1 MLFYFS
7 NQTFFNSF
15 LRKSYR
21 VNLVSSCFIFFDKKY
36 LLKELK
42 YINKYFSKYKW
53 RILIGLLITI
63 LSKLLALKVPQIVGD
78 SLNVVED
85 YQNGIITNLDEVKH
99 QLLIN
104 VLVIIGVALLA
115 GFFTFLMRQTIIV
128 TSRLIEFDLKNEIY
142 QQYQRLSL
150 NFYKKN
156 RTGDLMNRIS
166 EDVSKVRMYV
176 GPAIMYSMNMIVL
189 FAVGFTQM
197 ISIDVKLTMYTLI
210 PFPLLSISI
219 FVLSKVIHK
228 RSTVV
233 QQYLSKLTTFNQEF
247 FSGINVVKSYG
258 IEASIIKDFD
268 KIADESK
275 EKNIH
280 LHKANALFF
289 PLMIL
294 LIGIS
299 NLLVLYIGGK
309 QYISGEIQ
317 IGTIIEF
324 MLYVNILTWPVAV
337 VGWVTSM
344 IQQAEASQLRINEF
358 LQQVPEIQNTSET
371 STEILGNVTFKDV
384 TFTYDDTN
392 ITALKNI
399 NFSVKQGE
407 TLAILGKTGSGKST
421 IIELIS
427 RLYDTKIGTVLLDNK
442 PIKEANLDDVR
453 SQIGFVPQDPFLFS
467 ESIEDNIKFGKEEAT
482 EEEIINAAK
491 NADVH
496 KNIIDFP
503 KGYKTILGERG
514 VTLSG
519 GQKQRVSIARAI
531 IKQPKILIFDDCLS
545 AVDTETE
552 EKILSNLERISK
564 NITTFIISHRVSSAK
579 NADKIIVLD
588 EGKITQQGTH
598 NQLITEKGYYKDLY
612 EQQLLEK
619 EI

>member
-1 MLFYFS
+1 M
-7 NQTFFNSF
+7 
-15 LRKSYR
+15 
-21 VNLVSSCFIFFDKKY
+21 
-36 LLKELK
+36 KELQ
-42 YINKYFSKYKW
+42 YLNKYFSKYKW
-53 RILIGLLITI
+53 RILIGLLITV
-63 LSKLLALKVPQIVGD
+63 LSKLLALQVPRIIKE
-78 SLNVVED
+78 SFNIVED
-85 YQNGIITNLDEVKH
+85 YLNKDVTDLALVKH
-99 QLLIN
+99 ELLLN
-104 VLVIIGVALLA
+104 VLFIIGLALLS

-142 QQYQRLSL
+142 QQYQKLSL

-166 EDVSKVRMYV
+166 EDVGKVRMYV
-176 GPAIMYSMNMIVL
+176 GPAVMYTMNMLVL

-197 ISIDVKLTMYTLI
+197 IQVDLKLTLYTLI

-228 RSTVV
+228 RSTIV

-247 FSGINVVKSYG
+247 FSGINVVKSYA
-258 IEASIIKDFD
+258 IESSIIRDFD
-268 KIADESK
+268 EIANKSK
-275 EKNIH
+275 EKNIR
-280 LHKANALFF
+280 LAKANAFFF

-299 NLLVLYIGGK
+299 NLIVIYVGGN
-309 QYISGEIQ
+309 QYINGEIKS
-317 IGTIIEF
+317 GVIIEF
-324 MLYVNILTWPVAV
+324 IMYVNILTWPVAV

-344 IQQAEASQLRINEF
+344 VQQAEASQKRINEF
-358 LQQVPEIQNTSET
+358 LNQIPEIKNEINS
-371 STEILGNVTFKDV
+371 STEINGEISFKDV

-392 ITALKNI
+392 ITALRNI
-399 NFSVKQGE
+399 NFTLNSGE

-427 RLYDTKIGTVLLDNK
+427 RLYDTTTGTVLLDNI
-442 PIKEANLDDVR
+442 PIENVNLNDLR

-467 ESIEDNIKFGKEEAT
+467 DSIENNIKFGKEDAT
-482 EEEIINAAK
+482 EDEIIAASK
-491 NADVH
+491 NAVVH
-496 KNIIDFP
+496 NNIIEFTN
-503 KGYKTILGERG
+503 GYNTILGERG

-531 IKQPKILIFDDCLS
+531 IKNPKILIFDDCLS

-552 EKILSNLERISK
+552 EKILSNLEIISK
-564 NITTFIISHRVSSAK
+564 NKTTIIISHRVSSAK

-588 EGKITQQGTH
+588 EGQIIQEGTH
-598 NQLITEKGYYKDLY
+598 NQLITKKGYYKDLY

>member
-1 MLFYFS
+1 
-7 NQTFFNSF
+7 
-15 LRKSYR
+15 
-21 VNLVSSCFIFFDKKY
+21 
-36 LLKELK
+36 LKELQ
-42 YINKYFSKYKW
+42 YINNYFFKYK
-53 RILIGLLITI
+53 RQLLIGILITV
-63 LSKLLALKVPQIVGD
+63 LSKFLTLKIPQIIGD
-78 SLNVVED
+78 SLNVVEE
-85 YQNGIITNLDEVKH
+85 YQNGEITNLEEVKH
-99 QLLIN
+99 QLFINILLI
-104 VLVIIGVALLA
+104 VGVALCS

-176 GPAIMYSMNMIVL
+176 GPAIMYSINMIVL

-219 FVLSKVIHK
+219 FILSKVIHK
-228 RSTVV
+228 RSTIV
-233 QQYLSKLTTFNQEF
+233 QEYLSKLTTFNQEF

-258 IEASIIKDFD
+258 IETSVIKDFD
-268 KIADESK
+268 KIANESK

-280 LHKANALFF
+280 LQKANALFF

-299 NLLVLYIGGK
+299 NLFVIYIGGT
-309 QYISGEIQ
+309 QYINGEIQ
-317 IGTIIEF
+317 FGTIIEF

-344 IQQAEASQLRINEF
+344 VQQAEASQARINEF
-358 LQQVPEIQNTSET
+358 LKEIPEIQNTNTFSSE
-371 STEILGNVTFKDV
+371 LNGNVTFKNV

-399 NFSVKQGE
+399 SFSVKSGE

-427 RLYDTKIGTVLLDNK
+427 RLYDTKIGSVLLDEI
-442 PIKEANLDDVR
+442 PIKEVNLNAVR

-467 ESIEDNIKFGKEEAT
+467 ESIEENIKFGKESAT
-482 EEEIINAAK
+482 KEEIISAAK

-496 KNIIDFP
+496 DNIINFP
-503 KGYKTILGERG
+503 NGYKTILGERG

-519 GQKQRVSIARAI
+519 GQKQRISIARAI
-531 IKQPKILIFDDCLS
+531 IKEPKILIFDDCLS

-552 EKILSNLERISK
+552 EKILSNLEIISK
-564 NITTFIISHRVSSAK
+564 NITTLIVSHRVSSAK
-579 NADKIIVLD
+579 KADKIIVLN
-588 EGKITQQGTH
+588 EGEIIQKGTH
-598 NQLITEKGYYKDLY
+598 DDLIHIDGYYKSLY

-619 EI
+619 KINL

>member
-1 MLFYFS
+1 M
-7 NQTFFNSF
+7 
-15 LRKSYR
+15 
-21 VNLVSSCFIFFDKKY
+21 
-36 LLKELK
+36 KELRHV
-42 YINKYFSKYKW
+42 NKYFSKYKW
-53 RILIGLLITI
+53 RLLIGLLITV
-63 LSKLLALKVPQIVGD
+63 LAKFLALKIPQIVGD
-78 SLNVVED
+78 SLNIVED
-85 YQNGIITNLDEVKH
+85 YQNGTVTDLEDVQH

-104 VLVIIGVALLA
+104 VLLIIGVAILS

-176 GPAIMYSMNMIVL
+176 GPAVMYTINMIVL
-189 FAVGFTQM
+189 LVVGFTQM
-197 ISIDVKLTMYTLI
+197 MSIDVELTMYTLI

-228 RSTVV
+228 RSTIV

-280 LHKANALFF
+280 LQKANALFF
-289 PLMIL
+289 PLMVF

-299 NLLVLYIGGK
+299 NLLVLYVGG
-309 QYISGEIQ
+309 QLYIENEIQ

-344 IQQAEASQLRINEF
+344 VQQAEASQARINEF
-358 LQQVPEIQNTSET
+358 LQHVPEIQNASNLPIE
-371 STEILGNVTFKDV
+371 LKGNVTFKDV

-399 NFSVKQGE
+399 NISVKSGE
-407 TLAILGKTGSGKST
+407 TIAILGKTGSGKST

-427 RLYDTKIGTVLLDNK
+427 RLYDTKKGTIILDDI
-442 PIKEANLDDVR
+442 PIKEANLDAVR

-467 ESIEDNIKFGKEEAT
+467 ESIEDNIKFGKEDAT
-482 EEEIINAAK
+482 EEEIIAAAK

-503 KGYKTILGERG
+503 NGYKTVLGERG

-531 IKQPKILIFDDCLS
+531 IKKPKILIFDDCLS

-564 NITTFIISHRVSSAK
+564 NITTFIISHRISSAK

-588 EGKITQQGTH
+588 QGEIIQQGTH
-598 NQLITEKGYYKDLY
+598 NQLINIDGYYKDLY
-612 EQQLLEK
+612 DQQLLEK

>member
-1 MLFYFS
+1 LKAL
-7 NQTFFNSF
+7 Q
-15 LRKSYR
+15 
-21 VNLVSSCFIFFDKKY
+21 Y
-36 LLKELK
+36 L
-42 YINKYFSKYKW
+42 NKYFSKYKW
-53 RILIGLLITI
+53 RILIGLLITVF
-63 LSKLLALKVPQIVGD
+63 SKLLALRIPQIIRD

-85 YQNGIITNLDEVKH
+85 YHNNVITDISVVKN

-104 VLVIIGVALLA
+104 VFIIIGIALLG
-115 GFFTFLMRQTIIV
+115 GFLTFIMRQTLIV

-142 QQYQRLSL
+142 QQYQKLSL
-150 NFYKKN
+150 TFYKKN

-176 GPAIMYSMNMIVL
+176 GPAVMYTMNMIVL
-189 FAVGFTQM
+189 FVVGFTQM
-197 ISIDVKLTMYTLI
+197 AKVDLKLTLYTLI

-219 FVLSKVIHK
+219 FALSRVIHK
-228 RSTVV
+228 RSTIV
-233 QQYLSKLTTFNQEF
+233 QEYLSKLTTFNQEF

-268 KIADESK
+268 TISDASK
-275 EKNIH
+275 DKNIH

-299 NLLVLYIGGK
+299 NLLVIYVGGN
-309 QYISGEIQ
+309 QYINGEIQ
-317 IGTIIEF
+317 IGVVVEF

-344 IQQAEASQLRINEF
+344 VQQAEASQARINEF
-358 LQQVPEIQNTSET
+358 LNQVPEIQNYNKLR
-371 STEILGNVTFKDV
+371 TEINGKITFKDV
-384 TFTYDDTN
+384 TFRYEDTN

-399 NFSVKQGE
+399 NFNINSGE
-407 TLAILGKTGSGKST
+407 TVAILGKTGSGKST

-427 RLYDTKIGTVLLDNK
+427 RLYDTTEGTILLDDI
-442 PIKEANLDDVR
+442 PIKEANLNDVR

-467 ESIEDNIKFGKEEAT
+467 DTIGNNIKFGKEDAT
-482 EEEIINAAK
+482 EAEIIEAAK
-491 NADVH
+491 NAVVH
-496 KNIIDFP
+496 NNIVEFTN
-503 KGYKTILGERG
+503 GYKTILGERG

-531 IKQPKILIFDDCLS
+531 IKNPKILIFDDCLS

-552 EKILSNLERISK
+552 EKILSNLEKVSK
-564 NITTFIISHRVSSAK
+564 NKTTFIISHRVSSAK
-579 NADKIIVLD
+579 NADKIIILD
-588 EGKITQQGTH
+588 AGKIAQQGTH
-598 NQLITEKGYYKDLY
+598 NQLITEQGYYKDLY